1 MNEFD
6 KELDS
11 HTNKTFGLKVLSA
24 VVLGSILLAYAL
36 IVIFAKGYQLKIS
49 PTEAVPTSYIEVTSG
64 VAFQYGDSIYTFSVP
79 FSFTVGANKFT
90 PQQVTVDLST
100 SKQIEITLEP
110 APGSLTA
117 SINNEDP
124 ETSWYIDEVLV
135 ANGVGFNKE
144 LKPGRY
150 NLRVESDF
158 AQPEQTNIEILAA
171 ENNVLVIEAKDVE
184 GSIEISS
191 IPVGANLKIS
201 TKNDSELTPFRTT
214 VKGGQYNVSVQY
226 EGYKTIEDSI
236 RVTHNNANISRNYML
251 EPEDVFVQITAQPND
266 GLLLVNGK
274 QAELGKLTLAA
285 NAPHSITYNK
295 DGYYPFIQTVNL
307 APGETKDLAVT
318 LKQEVGDIVIKTQ
331 NDVAIFIDG
340 KHVGFGTYTNK
351 LQTVPHKFELK
362 KKGYRTYSGT
372 IVTKSNTATKIEH
385 KLLTEF
391 DARRAE
397 GRPLF
402 INTIGINTLPF
413 RMTEFTM
420 GSAPN
425 EKGRRRNEHQ
435 IKVDFSRPVL
445 VGTHEI
451 TEAQFAKYL
460 PALPSSN
467 KPAVNMSWQQAA
479 LYCNWLSEN
488 EGLPTFYQEV
498 NGQVVGSIPD
508 SNGYRL
514 LTEAEWEWLAKRA
527 KRAAS
532 TIYPWGN
539 SERILQN
546 TGNFADE
553 SAAGT
558 HFPTLKRYNDKFA
571 NSAPVGSFRQER
583 SKLYD
588 LAGNVSEWVHD
599 RYTNQPPA
607 ADNKTDYLGPTRGN
621 SHVFKGGNFKSGK
634 LGQLRAAYKETSEG
648 GKDTI
653 GFRIARY
660 Q

>member
-11 HTNKTFGLKVLSA
+11 HTNKTFGLKVLSG
-24 VVLGSILLAYAL
+24 VVLGTMLLAYAL
-36 IVIFAKGYQLKIS
+36 VVIFAKGYQLKVL
-49 PTEAVPTSYIEVTSG
+49 PNEATPTSYVEVTSG
-64 VAFQYGDSIYTFSVP
+64 TAFQYGDSLYTFSIP

-90 PQQVTVDLST
+90 PQEVTVNLAT
-100 SKQIEITLEP
+100 PKQIEITLEP
-110 APGSLTA
+110 APGVLKA
-117 SINNEDP
+117 SITNEDP
-124 ETSWYIDEVLV
+124 ETAWYLDETLV
-135 ANGVGFNKE
+135 ANGANFDKA
-144 LKPGRY
+144 LKPGNY
-150 NLRVESDF
+150 ELRVESDF
-158 AQPEQTNIEILAA
+158 AQPEQRNIEILAA
-171 ENNVLVIEAKDVE
+171 EDMVLVVEAKDVE
-184 GSIEISS
+184 GSINISS
-191 IPVGANLKIS
+191 VPVGAQLTIS
-201 TKNDSELTPFRTT
+201 TETDTMLTPYRTSA
-214 VKGGQYNVSVQY
+214 KGGEYTVSVQHK
-226 EGYKTIEDSI
+226 GYKSIEDSI
-236 RVTHNNANISRNYML
+236 RITHGNANITRNYIL
-251 EPEDVFVQITAQPND
+251 EPEDVFVQFTAQPSD

-274 QAELGKLTLAA
+274 QAELGELVLAA
-285 NAPHSITYNK
+285 NATHSITYSK
-295 DGYYPFIQTVNL
+295 DGYYPFTQTVNL
-307 APGETKDLAVT
+307 APGESKNIAANLQ
-318 LKQEVGDIVIKTQ
+318 QELGELIVKTQ

-340 KHVGFGTYTNK
+340 KHVGFGSYTNK
-351 LQTVPHKFELK
+351 LQTIPHQFELK

-372 IVTKSNTATKIEH
+372 IVTKSNVTTKIEH

-391 DARRAE
+391 EARRAE

-445 VGTHEI
+445 VATHEI
-451 TEAQFAKYL
+451 TEAQYAKFS
-460 PALPSSN
+460 PSSASSN

-479 LYCNWLSEN
+479 LYCNWLSKN
-488 EGLPTFYQEV
+488 EGLPAFYQEV
-498 NGQVVGSIPD
+498 NGQVVGSNPN

-527 KRAAS
+527 KRATS
-532 TIYPWGN
+532 TVYPWGN

-558 HFPTLKRYNDKFA
+558 HFPTLKRYNDKFV

-599 RYTNQPPA
+599 RYTNQPPTQ
-607 ADNKTDYLGPTRGN
+607 DTKTDYLGPTRGN

-634 LGQLRAAYKETSEG
+634 LSQLRVAYKETTEG